1 MSNTITKLLLQVT
14 ELTED
19 YRENGRSRN
28 FERLKGGRQ
37 CVSLVV
43 IYRKCTHELYAFYT
57 EKDGLLKKIPSQLN
71 PPLKRNS
78 NKMSI

>member
-28 FERLKGGRQ
+28 FERGKTMCQPRRHLF
-37 CVSLVV
+37 